1 MFSIPSWGYSRIL
14 LYMVIVLLENIRSM
28 LNVGGVF
35 RIADAVG
42 AEKVLLVGYTPAP
55 IDRMGRENSKLAK
68 TALGAERSVPWQQ
81 YETTADA
88 LAAHAAYSPV
98 AVEQTPTAV
107 PYAEHKT
114 PSNPLYIFG
123 SETDGVRSETLHA
136 VAGHIHLPMHGMKE
150 SLNVTTAAAVILYHH
165 LFTAQA

>member
-1 MFSIPSWGYSRIL
+1 MALI
-14 LYMVIVLLENIRSM
+14 LLENIRSM

-42 AEKVLLVGYTPAP
+42 AEKILLVGYTPAP

-81 YETTADA
+81 YKTTSDA
-88 LAAHAAYSPV
+88 LAAHAEYSPV
-98 AVEQTPTAV
+98 VVEQTPTAV
-107 PYAEHKT
+107 PYTAHKM
-114 PSNPLYIFG
+114 PRNPLYIFG

-136 VAGHIHLPMHGMKE
+136 VATHIHLPMRGTKE
-150 SLNVTTAAAVILYHH
+150 SLNVTVAVAVVLYHH
-165 LFTAQA
+165 LFTAQV